1 MSKKR
6 EKSQKQGGRYAFTA
20 RALCYIAVATALLCV
35 CAWIALP
42 LGDIPFTLQTLGVFL
57 IGGLLGWKRA
67 ILAVTAYLLL
77 GFVGVPVFAGFTGG
91 AGKILS
97 PTGGYLVGFLCT
109 GLVCGVAGELFAE
122 KKGGR
127 ATLALGVG
135 MFLGLLLCYAFGT
148 LWFLLLTAQGQGV
161 SVWTALTLCV
171 FPYLPLDLVKIFP
184 AVVLTKKLRLLM
196 KGLRQ

>member
-6 EKSQKQGGRYAFTA
+6 AKSLKQGGRYAFTA
-20 RALCYIAVATALLCV
+20 RSLCYIAVATALLCV

-67 ILAVTAYLLL
+67 TLAVVAYLLL

-91 AGKILS
+91 AGKLLA
-97 PTGGYLVGFLCT
+97 PTGGYLVGFLGT
-109 GLVCGVAGELFAE
+109 GVVSGVAGDLFAD

-127 ATLALGVG
+127 PTLALGVG
-135 MFLGLLLCYAFGT
+135 MFLGLLLCYTFGT
-148 LWFLLLTAQGQGV
+148 VWFLLVTAQGQ
-161 SVWTALTLCV
+161 SVGLWTALTLCV

-184 AVVLTKKLRLLM
+184 AVVLTKKLRPLI
-196 KGLRQ
+196 KK